1 MALSG
6 EVRRVCVCVY
16 VLGGKPQESCSRSVR
31 RCSPFLVCLAVR
43 SPAAVLLFWGLMV
56 TPTLCIPGSAVGICK
71 TVDGEMDAGS
81 ACAEGEVGRCTVGA
95 AASSLRFRIRHTVA
109 AVAAT
114 TMGTEYS
121 PEPFATVQEGSAGR
135 TVQESEGQEWKVRE
149 PLSQWHTTTCV
160 CVCVGGEGRGREG
173 SDAEQRLQPNY
184 SCPYARAQQPS
195 RDTHHTQRGKKTTN

>member
-16 VLGGKPQESCSRSVR
+16 VLGGKPQESRSRSVR

-56 TPTLCIPGSAVGICK
+56 THTLCIPGSAVGICK

-81 ACAEGEVGRCTVGA
+81 ARAEGEVGRCTVGA

-109 AVAAT
+109 AAAAT
-114 TMGTEYS
+114 TTGTEYS

-135 TVQESEGQEWKVRE
+135 TVQESEGQEWKVRSHC
-149 PLSQWHTTTCV
+149 LSGTQQPV
-160 CVCVGGEGRGREG
+160 CVCGRGREG
-173 SDAEQRLQPNY
+173 SDAEERLQPNY

-195 RDTHHTQRGKKTTN
+195 RDTHHTQRGKKTTD